1 MSTKVL
7 VTGAN
12 GYIGRHIVGY
22 LLNKGCS
29 VLASD
34 INVSFSDERVK
45 AVDVPIFSGD
55 SDIYQKTGCPDAL
68 IHLAWRNGFK
78 HNDDSHMED
87 LFSHYRFIRDMMKGG
102 LRSLTVMGSMHEVGY
117 WEGAI
122 GENTPSDPSSLYGIS
137 KLALRK
143 AVDCLCREYP
153 DASFKWTRAYYIT
166 GDDARSN
173 SIFSKIIGWEK
184 EGKET
189 FPFTSGKNLY
199 DFIDVNE
206 LAAQISESAL
216 QTEVNGIIECCTG
229 KPQSLADR
237 VEGFIKDNGL
247 KIRPEYGAFPDRPY
261 DSPGVWGDPSKI
273 DRIMKRSAE

>member
-12 GYIGRHIVGY
+12 GYIGRHIVEY
-22 LLNKGCS
+22 LLNKGCV

-34 INVSFSDERVK
+34 INASFGDDRVRSI
-45 AVDVPIFSGD
+45 DVPIFGGD
-55 SDIYQKTGCPDAL
+55 SDIYQKTGCPDVL

-87 LFSHYRFIRDMMKGG
+87 LFPHYRFIRDMLKGG

-137 KLALRK
+137 KFTLRK
-143 AVDCLCREYP
+143 AVECLCRDYP
-153 DASFKWTRAYYIT
+153 EVSFKWTRAYYIT
-166 GDDARSN
+166 GDDAHSN

-229 KPQSLADR
+229 KPRSLADR
-237 VEGFIKDNGL
+237 VENFIKDNGL
-247 KIRPEYGAFPDRPY
+247 NIRPEYGAFPDRPY
-261 DSPGVWGDPSKI
+261 DSPGVWGDSSKI
-273 DRIMKRSAE
+273 DRIMKK